1 MHATPAGTARA
12 VSRRDPTG
20 LTEVEARRRLQVHG
34 ANRLPAPRPPHPLGR
49 LVAQV
54 VHFFALMLWIA
65 AALALVAGMPNL
77 AVAISVVVILN
88 AAFAFAQ
95 EHRAERAAASLR
107 DLLPRRATVRRDG
120 HRTEVDAD
128 TLVPGDLVLL
138 GAGDRISADLDL
150 VATHGLRIDE
160 SMLTG
165 ESVPV
170 DRSPG
175 GTVRAGTFVVD
186 GEGDGLVIAT
196 GAGTALAD
204 VARLTRRAV
213 RPPSP
218 LARELHRVV
227 RTIAG
232 IAFGVGTAF
241 FATSLLVGTPAS
253 DGFLFGVG
261 VMVALVPEG
270 LLPTVTLSL
279 ARGAQRMAERNALVR
294 DLDAVETLGA
304 TTCICTD
311 KTGTLTANEMNVVA
325 AWTPD
330 GGATVHGSG
339 YGPTARVEVES
350 GAAPAVARLAAAAR
364 RCSDGRAVEVDGR
377 WRAVGDPME
386 AALDAFAA
394 RVGADTVAAGA
405 HPVPIRRIPFDP
417 VRRMM
422 SVVLG
427 PDLVV
432 KGAPEA
438 VLPRCRSADAAAAHA
453 LEALASRGLRVL
465 AVATRSVGAEPT
477 EDPAVLEQDLTL
489 LGLIG
494 LEDPPR
500 PGSADALRA
509 ARSAG
514 VAVVMLTGDHPATA
528 QAIAREVGL
537 ATAGDPTVLIG
548 DDLPA
553 DDVAL
558 GALVDRDGTV
568 VARVDPAT
576 KLRITRALQHRG
588 HVVAVT
594 GDGVN
599 DGPALH
605 AADVG
610 VAMGRTG
617 TDVAREAADLVL
629 LDDEFGTI
637 VAAIEEGRAA
647 YANVRRFLTFH
658 LTANVAELVP
668 FLIWAMSGGR
678 VPLALTVLQ
687 ILCIDLIA
695 DALPALALGSERA
708 RPDTL
713 SRPPDRRHL
722 LDGALLRRAFLLL
735 GPTVALV
742 EMAAFLLTFVAAGW
756 RAGSPVETGRHLAAA
771 SGAAFAAVVLGQT
784 GTAFACRST
793 SRPVGRMRRPP
804 NRSLR
809 LAVAVTVLLLVVMLA
824 VPPVADLLHQAP
836 PSPIGLLV
844 ALGAPAAVIAV
855 DALAKWVGRRG
866 RAAAADAGSARPNAV
881 STG

>member
-1 MHATPAGTARA
+1 MHATPAGTART
-12 VSRRDPTG
+12 VLRRDPTG
-20 LTEVEARRRLQVHG
+20 LTEVEARRRLRAHG
-34 ANRLPAPRPPHPLGR
+34 ANLLPAPRPPHPLGR

-54 VHFFALMLWIA
+54 VHFFAVMLWIA
-65 AALALVAGMPNL
+65 AALALLAGMPNL
-77 AVAISVVVILN
+77 AVAIAVVVILN
-88 AAFAFAQ
+88 GAFAFAQ
-95 EHRAERAAASLR
+95 EHRAERAASSLR

-120 HRTEVDAD
+120 RRTEIDAD
-128 TLVPGDLVLL
+128 TLVPGDVVLL
-138 GAGDRISADLDL
+138 GAGDRLSADLEL
-150 VATHGLRIDE
+150 LTTRGLRIDE

-170 DRSPG
+170 TRSAGAPA
-175 GTVRAGTFVVD
+175 RAGTFVVE
-186 GEGDGLVIAT
+186 GEGEGLVIAT
-196 GAGTALAD
+196 GDATALAD

-218 LARELHRVV
+218 LDRELRRVV

-241 FATSLLVGTPAS
+241 FATSLLVGSPAS

-279 ARGAQRMAERNALVR
+279 ARSAQRMAGRRALVR
-294 DLDAVETLGA
+294 DLDAVEALGA

-311 KTGTLTANEMNVVA
+311 KTGTLTANEMTVVA
-325 AWTPD
+325 AWTPE

-339 YGPTARVEVES
+339 YGPTARVEFDRA
-350 GAAPAVARLAAAAR
+350 GAPAVTRLAAAAR
-364 RCSDGRAVEVDGR
+364 RCSDGRAVELDGE

-394 RVGADTVAAGA
+394 RVGAPVRTAEGAA
-405 HPVPIRRIPFDP
+405 VPIRRIPFDP
-417 VRRMM
+417 ARRMM
-422 SVVLG
+422 SVVIG
-427 PDLVV
+427 SDLIV

-438 VLPRCRSADAAAAHA
+438 VLPRCRPAGTAADPA
-453 LEALASRGLRVL
+453 LAALASRGLRVL
-465 AVATRSVGAEPT
+465 AVATRSVGTGPT

-489 LGLIG
+489 LGLVG

-537 ATAGDPTVLIG
+537 ASPGDRAVLIG
-548 DDLPA
+548 DELPA

-576 KLRITRALQHRG
+576 KLRITRALQRRG

-610 VAMGRTG
+610 VAMGRSG

-668 FLIWAMSGGR
+668 FVVWAMSGGR

-735 GPTVALV
+735 GPTEALV
-742 EMAAFLLTFVAAGW
+742 EMTAFLLTFVAAGW
-756 RAGSPVETGRHLAAA
+756 RAGSPVETGHHLAAA

-809 LAVAVTVLLLVVMLA
+809 LAVVAAVLLLILMLG
-824 VPPVADLLHQAP
+824 VPPVADVLHQAP
-836 PSPIGLLV
+836 PSPIGILV
-844 ALGAPAAVIAV
+844 ALCAPPAVLAV
-855 DALAKWVGRRG
+855 DALAKWIGRRRREDAIG
-866 RAAAADAGSARPNAV
+866 AATPRADPL